1 MTDRIGRYE
10 VVGRIAVGDSK
21 ELMLGREPSGRPV
34 AIKRIPQGQGRGSTA
49 RHPNLVETIEI
60 VQIGDD
66 FFLVMEY
73 LEGENLAGLIRRLI
87 KRRERIAYGLAA
99 HIIAEVCDGLQAA
112 HMAGELHRAVAPE
125 HIFITYGGDVKLL
138 DLGIAAID
146 PDSPYRSPEQAGQR
160 PLGRQSDVYS
170 LGLVLYE
177 LTTLR
182 RLFANAADDRPV
194 PRPSSQVTDYP
205 AELEPLCL
213 HAIEPDAAQRFRS
226 AVEMRDSLLGAARAL
241 GVDEDPSQSLASKL
255 MRLFGDRVAMKREL
269 LDRLRVGMPLGDLVP
284 TDVDEEVE
292 VPLVV
297 RDETDKSPVVPMPEE
312 DDVATDPATAPRAR
326 SGKIPITKPRGS
338 PDPRLRPSQPS
349 VPPPHA
355 APVEVVRHGF
365 RWGVMLLFV
374 LALGIGGAAGGWLRL
389 RESSGAAP
397 PAPAPVADARLP
409 DAVAAD
415 AAPKLPAMVT
425 ITIETE
431 PIARVIVDG
440 EDRGV
445 TPVDLRIA
453 GSLKPLAIELRQD
466 GFTPKKLDLVPDRD
480 RSVHEKLGR

>member
-10 VVGRIAVGDSK
+10 VVGRIAVGDRK

-34 AIKRIPQGQGRGSTA
+34 AIKQIPRGAGQGSAA

-60 VQIGDD
+60 VQIDDD
-66 FFLVMEY
+66 FYLVMEY

-99 HIIAEVCDGLQAA
+99 HIIAEVCDGLHAA

-138 DLGIAAID
+138 DLGIAPID
-146 PDSPYRSPEQAGQR
+146 PESPYRSPEQAGAR

-182 RLFANAADDRPV
+182 RLFASAADDRPV
-194 PRPSSQVTDYP
+194 PRPSTQVNDYP

-226 AVEMRDSLLGAARAL
+226 AVEMRDALLACARQL
-241 GVDEDPSQSLASKL
+241 GTEDDPSQSLASKL

-269 LDRLRVGMPLGDLVP
+269 LDRMRVGMPLGDLVP
-284 TDVDEEVE
+284 TDVDEEVD

-297 RDETDKSPVVPMPEE
+297 RPLEDATEKSELVPMHEE
-312 DDVATDPATAPRAR
+312 DDVATDPATAPRKR
-326 SGKIPITKPRGS
+326 NSRIPVTKPRGS
-338 PDPRLRPSQPS
+338 PDPKPRRSTPS
-349 VPPPHA
+349 VPPA
-355 APVEVVRHGF
+355 VEPARGGF
-365 RWGVMLLFV
+365 RWGVALLFV
-374 LALGIGGAAGGWLRL
+374 LAIGIGGVAGGWLRL
-389 RESSGAAP
+389 QESSNAAPVPVVVDARPPDAAP
-397 PAPAPVADARLP
+397 P
-409 DAVAAD
+409 D
-415 AAPKLPAMVT
+415 AAPLPAVVT

-431 PIARVIVDG
+431 PAGAKVIVDG

-445 TPVDLRIA
+445 APVDLRID
-453 GSLKPLAIELRQD
+453 GSRKPIAIELRRD
-466 GFTPKKLDLVPDRD
+466 GFVPAKLQLVPDRD
-480 RSVHEKLGR
+480 QKVHQKLVR